1 MKEMSG
7 FLLSKNGKQ
16 FPKSLFLEM
25 IIICVEMTNDRK
37 AIPKIL
43 GRDHFR

>member
-7 FLLSKNGKQ
+7 FVLSKNGKQ

-25 IIICVEMTNDRK
+25 IICVEMANDRK
-37 AIPKIL
+37 AIPKTL
-43 GRDHFR
+43 ARDHF